1 MNVLYR
7 IAPDGAQREGE
18 APLRPPRLSSV
29 PSQDRPYLG
38 LACLCADAGRPERA
52 RQLIAEYET
61 AVPQGVRRG
70 EPFPHGAAGQIP
82 LARGRIPGAIRGYR
96 ARYERSRWAVGGVFL
111 PGRAD
116 ERARA
121 RGSALAAY

>member
-38 LACLCADAGRPERA
+38 LACLYADAGRPERA

-70 EPFPHGAAGQIP
+70 EPFRHGAAAQI
-82 LARGRIPGAIRGYR
+82 AFAQGRVPGAHPGYR
-96 ARYERSRWAVGGVFL
+96 AWYDESRCAVCGVFL
-111 PGRAD
+111 LGRA
-116 ERARA
+116 
-121 RGSALAAY
+121 